1 MLWLRKLLAVVRKRP
16 LDDDLAAELEIH
28 IEMLTDDKVAAG
40 MSRTQARREARI
52 AVGNLSVA
60 HELHREARGLPT
72 LESVLQDLKYA
83 FRNLRRDY
91 GFTFVAVAIL
101 GIGIGANATVFSL
114 VDALLLS
121 PLPFEEPDRLIWIEN
136 GDRENPG
143 STNPSALA
151 SRVLTMQHW
160 QASSGLIHEFG
171 GYSPFFTRGSWA
183 LTGDGQE
190 PERLVGVR
198 VTDNLFPML
207 GIEPHLGRFFE
218 PGEVVPD
225 GPPAVILSHGL
236 WERRFESDSSIVGR
250 MIDLNDNDW
259 TVVGVTPP
267 DFDFGSVFEPGYN
280 VQVFIPAVLDNMTFW
295 GNTMSVVGR
304 LAPGATIPAAQAELN
319 AINLRLDDEE
329 PELDGWTYWGF
340 VSPLSHH
347 VSKSVSGALWLL
359 WGAVGMVLLIVCA
372 NLSNL
377 MLVRGVSRRREMAV
391 RSALGAGRSRLVR
404 QLVTESLLL
413 AGLGVAVGL
422 GLAIGAMRWIGQSQ
436 GVVLPLL
443 DRAGIDVTAFLFT
456 AGLAVAV
463 ALLIG
468 ALPAIQVTRRDPFAD
483 LGTSTRG
490 ATGSRAQSLTR
501 SSLVVVEVALACTLL
516 IGAGLLIRSFG
527 QILDVELGFEPTGR
541 ASFQVNAG
549 SRYADITDVVALQ
562 RQLRDRLMEIPGVES
577 VALTDNLPLDGNR
590 SWGLRPAEDTEGEL
604 SGSAYVRLVGDG
616 YFATMGIPVLSGRA
630 FSADDADGDPVI
642 IINETAAKALWP
654 GKEAV
659 GQYAVGGQNEARVIG
674 VVADVRHN
682 AMDEASGRE
691 MYFLVPQLPVRSS
704 SFVVRTAGNPQAM
717 TGQVRNAVREVD
729 PLIPFTDFRPIEQL
743 VDRAVSSRRFFMGML
758 TGFAGIA
765 LLLASLGI
773 YGVISYS
780 VGQRRGE
787 IGIRL
792 ALGAQPGNVLMEE
805 VRRGALMAGIGL
817 ALGLASALLATQLMA
832 SQLYGVGAT
841 DPVTYLGM
849 GFMLLAVAM
858 LAGFIP
864 AQRAARTNP
873 TTALRDAS

>member
-1 MLWLRKLLAVVRKRP
+1 MLWLRKFLAVARKKP
-16 LDDDLAAELEIH
+16 LDDELAAELETH
-28 IEMLTDDKVAAG
+28 IEMLTDDNIAAG
-40 MSRTQARREARI
+40 MSPAQARREARI
-52 AVGNLSVA
+52 AIGNLSVA
-60 HELHREARGLPT
+60 HELHRDARGLPT

-91 GFTFVAVAIL
+91 GFTVVAVAIL

-121 PLPFEEPDRLIWIEN
+121 PLPFTEPDRLVWIEN
-136 GDRENPG
+136 GDRDNPG
-143 STNPSALA
+143 STNPSQLA

-160 QASSGLIHEFG
+160 QASSGLIHEFA

-190 PERLVGVR
+190 PERLIGVQ
-198 VTDNLFPML
+198 VTDNLFPLL
-207 GIEPHLGRFFE
+207 GTEPHLGRFFT
-218 PGEVVPD
+218 PDEVVRG
-225 GPPAVILSHGL
+225 GPPAVILSHSL
-236 WERRFESDSSIVGR
+236 WERRFESAPDVIGR
-250 MIDLNDNDW
+250 MIELNDSEW
-259 TVVGVTPP
+259 TVVGVTAP
-267 DFDFGSVFEPGYN
+267 DFDFGSVFEPGYD
-280 VQVFIPAVLDNMTFW
+280 VQVFLPAILQHMTFW
-295 GNTMSVVGR
+295 GNTLSVVGR
-304 LAPGATIPAAQAELN
+304 LAPGATVAAAQAELN
-319 AINLRLDDEE
+319 AINLRLDEEE

-340 VSPLSHH
+340 VSPLSYH

-391 RSALGAGRSRLVR
+391 RSALGAGRGRLVR

-422 GLAIGAMRWIGQSQ
+422 GLAIGAMRLIGQSQ
-436 GVVLPLL
+436 SVVLPLL
-443 DRAGIDVTAFLFT
+443 DRAGIDFTAFLFT
-456 AGLAVAV
+456 AGLAVGV

-501 SSLVVVEVALACTLL
+501 SSLVVVEVALACMLL

-527 QILDVELGFEPTGR
+527 QILEVELGFEPTGR

-549 SRYADITDVVALQ
+549 SRYADTVDVVAFQ
-562 RQLRDRLMEIPGVES
+562 RQLRDRVLDVPGVES

-604 SGSAYVRLVGDG
+604 GGSAYVRLVSDG
-616 YFATMGIPVLSGRA
+616 YFATMGIPVVAGRP
-630 FSADDADGDPVI
+630 FSDDDVEGDVVM
-642 IINETAAKALWP
+642 IINETAAKTLWP
-654 GKEAV
+654 GQEAV
-659 GQYAVGGQNEARVIG
+659 GRYAVAGGNEARIVG

-682 AMDEASGRE
+682 SMDEASGME
-691 MYFLVPQLPVRSS
+691 MYFLLPQMSVRSA
-704 SFVVRTAGNPQAM
+704 SFVVRTAGDPQSM
-717 TGQVRNAVREVD
+717 TGQIRSAVHEVD
-729 PLIPFTDFRPIEQL
+729 PLIPFKEFRPIEQL
-743 VDRAVSSRRFFMGML
+743 VERAVSARRFFMAML
-758 TGFAGIA
+758 SGFAGIA
-765 LLLASLGI
+765 LLLAALGI

-787 IGIRL
+787 IGIRM
-792 ALGAQPGNVLMEE
+792 ALGAEPGNVLLAE
-805 VRRGALMAGIGL
+805 VRRGALVAGIGL
-817 ALGLASALLATQLMA
+817 VVGLACARLATQLMA

-841 DPVTYLGM
+841 DPVTYVGM
-849 GFMLLAVAM
+849 AFMLLAVAM

-864 AQRAARTNP
+864 ARRAARTNP
-873 TTALRDAS
+873 TTVLRDS